1 MASSGDVSEKKPETF
16 SEESL
21 AALRRV
27 QEEVGPDGLHT
38 LGTLLD
44 AGVSPED
51 AARVLNDNQFADGF
65 RTKDDL
71 RAFHASLDGSAA
83 VPEFHHL
90 VLILVED
97 LGHTISE
104 AVAEVRNNRAF
115 VLRLL
120 GHSRYRKTYQAV
132 RRWLD
137 YDKLS
142 DAQKKREYES
152 YVRNG
157 PDGDLAAMILDRIRA
172 RESAEAR
179 EAMDARDAAL
189 KAKRDPTEAPLKGN
203 VEVRG

>member
-1 MASSGDVSEKKPETF
+1 MSEKKPETF

-27 QEEVGPDGLHT
+27 QEEVGPDGLRT

-44 AGVSPED
+44 AGVSPDE
-51 AARVLNDNQFADGF
+51 AARVLNDNQFADRF
-65 RTKDDL
+65 QTKDDL
-71 RAFHASLDGSAA
+71 QAFHDSLEGASAA
-83 VPEFHHL
+83 PEFHHL

-132 RRWLD
+132 RRWLA
-137 YDKLS
+137 YDRLS
-142 DAQKKREYES
+142 DGQKRREYES

-157 PDGDLAAMILDRIRA
+157 PDGELAAMVLERIRA
-172 RESAEAR
+172 RESR
-179 EAMDARDAAL
+179 EAKQAMAARDAEL
-189 KAKRDPTEAPLKGN
+189 QAKHSAPLKGN
-203 VEVRG
+203 VEVRD

>member
-1 MASSGDVSEKKPETF
+1 MSEAI

-71 RAFHASLDGSAA
+71 QAFHASLDGSAA

-120 GHSRYRKTYQAV
+120 GHSRYRKTYLAV

-142 DAQKKREYES
+142 DAAKKQEYEN

-157 PDGDLAAMILDRIRA
+157 PDGDMAAMILDRIQA
-172 RESAEAR
+172 RESKEAKL
-179 EAMDARDAAL
+179 AMDARDAAL
-189 KAKRDPTEAPLKGN
+189 NAKHSAPLKGN
-203 VEVRG
+203 VEVRD

>member
-1 MASSGDVSEKKPETF
+1 MAETF

-27 QEEVGPDGLHT
+27 QEEVGADGLHT

-44 AGVSPED
+44 AGVGAEE
-51 AARVLNDNQFADGF
+51 AARVLNDNEWIRKFA
-65 RTKDDL
+65 TKDEL
-71 RAFHASLDGSAA
+71 HAFHDSLEGAA
-83 VPEFHHL
+83 PVPEFHHL
-90 VLILVED
+90 VLILVEE

-132 RRWLD
+132 RRWLE

-142 DAQKKREYES
+142 DAAKRQEYES

-157 PDGDLAAMILDRIRA
+157 PDGELAAMVLERIRS
-172 RESAEAR
+172 RESAEAKQ
-179 EAMDARDAAL
+179 AMDARDAAL
-189 KAKRDPTEAPLKGN
+189 KAKREEA
-203 VEVRG
+203 E

>member
-1 MASSGDVSEKKPETF
+1 MPAGSASDSDVAETF

-27 QEEVGPDGLHT
+27 REEVGPDGLHT

-44 AGVSPED
+44 AGVSPDE

-65 RTKDDL
+65 RTKDEL
-71 RAFHASLDGSAA
+71 QAFHDSLEGASA

-132 RRWLD
+132 RRWLA

-142 DAQKKREYES
+142 DAAKRQEYES

-157 PDGDLAAMILDRIRA
+157 PDGELAAMILERIRV
-172 RESAEAR
+172 RETAEAKQ
-179 EAMDARDAAL
+179 AMDARDAKLRERQNASEGG
-189 KAKRDPTEAPLKGN
+189 RP
-203 VEVRG
+203 

>member
-1 MASSGDVSEKKPETF
+1 MSETKPETF

-44 AGVSPED
+44 AGVSPDE
-51 AARVLNDNQFADGF
+51 AARVLNDNEWIKKFA
-65 RTKDDL
+65 TKDEL
-71 RAFHASLDGSAA
+71 LAFHASLDGRAA

-120 GHSRYRKTYQAV
+120 GHSRYRKTYLAV

-137 YDKLS
+137 YDRLS
-142 DAQKKREYES
+142 DARKKQEYES

-157 PDGDLAAMILDRIRA
+157 PDGELAAMILERIRA
-172 RESAEAR
+172 RETAEAKA
-179 EAMDARDAAL
+179 AMEARDAAL
-189 KAKRDPTEAPLKGN
+189 KAKREEA
-203 VEVRG
+203 E

>member
-1 MASSGDVSEKKPETF
+1 MAETF

-27 QEEVGPDGLHT
+27 QEEVGADGLHT

-44 AGVSPED
+44 AGIGAEE
-51 AARVLNDNQFADGF
+51 AARVLNDNEWIKKFA
-65 RTKDDL
+65 TKDEL
-71 RAFHASLDGSAA
+71 KAFHASLDGRAA

-90 VLILVED
+90 VLVLVEE

-120 GHSRYRKTYQAV
+120 GHSRYRKTYLAV

-142 DAQKKREYES
+142 DARKKQEYEN

-157 PDGDLAAMILDRIRA
+157 PDGDLAAMILERIRA
-172 RESAEAR
+172 RETAEAKQ
-179 EAMDARDAAL
+179 AMDARDAAL
-189 KAKRDPTEAPLKGN
+189 KAKREEA
-203 VEVRG
+203 E

>member
-1 MASSGDVSEKKPETF
+1 MAEVISK
-16 SEESL
+16 ESL
-21 AALRRV
+21 ATLRRV

-44 AGVSPED
+44 AGVGAEE
-51 AARVLNDNQFADGF
+51 AARVLNDNEWIKKFATTDEL
-65 RTKDDL
+65 K
-71 RAFHASLDGSAA
+71 AFHASLDGAAA

-90 VLILVED
+90 VLILVEE
-97 LGHTISE
+97 LGHTIAE

-142 DAQKKREYES
+142 DARKKQEYES

-157 PDGDLAAMILDRIRA
+157 PDGELAAMILERIRA
-172 RESAEAR
+172 RETAEAKA
-179 EAMDARDAAL
+179 AMDARDAAL
-189 KAKRDPTEAPLKGN
+189 REKQKCQ
-203 VEVRG
+203 